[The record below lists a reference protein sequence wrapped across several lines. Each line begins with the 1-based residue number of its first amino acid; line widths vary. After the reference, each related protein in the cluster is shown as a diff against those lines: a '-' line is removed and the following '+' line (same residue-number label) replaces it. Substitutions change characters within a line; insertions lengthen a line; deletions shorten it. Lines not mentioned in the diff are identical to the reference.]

1 MESDPA
7 KLISNDSSSD
17 PADIDPSYNSRKYG
31 IDLPTVQNRPS
42 SSATKR
48 IKMLSFLDASG
59 TRAFII
65 SLATERT
72 LRAAVRF
79 AFGDP
84 KMKRIIIE
92 LPERW

>member
-1 MESDPA
+1 
-7 KLISNDSSSD
+7 
-17 PADIDPSYNSRKYG
+17 
-31 IDLPTVQNRPS
+31 
-42 SSATKR
+42 
-48 IKMLSFLDASG
+48 MLSFLDASG

-72 LRAAVRF
+72 LRAAARF

-84 KMKRIIIE
+84 KMKRIITE

>member
-31 IDLPTVQNRPS
+31 IDLPTVQNKPS

-72 LRAAVRF
+72 LRAAARF